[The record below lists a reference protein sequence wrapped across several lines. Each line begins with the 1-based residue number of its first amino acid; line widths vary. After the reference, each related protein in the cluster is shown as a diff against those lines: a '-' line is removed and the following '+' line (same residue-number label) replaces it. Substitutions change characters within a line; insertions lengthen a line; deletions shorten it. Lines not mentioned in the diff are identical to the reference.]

1 MSKSTTSPV
10 ITPASVPPHPSQ
22 RFEWIDIAKGFACLL
37 VIVGHTISPES
48 ALYRYIFSFHMPLF
62 FILAGY
68 TFKPKPLMSLV
79 TSSAKRLLLPYTI
92 VFLLWHGMLAL
103 KSGPIT
109 GQSILSLA
117 LTYIFASGIDLETPE
132 VVAVGMAWF
141 LVVLFFARILFNI
154 AATAAQ
160 RSKKPLAVLGILSL
174 ISLALG
180 YSLGARLGIY
190 LPFSF
195 DIALVAIFFMY
206 VGYAAK
212 QLDLFSK
219 IESKWLALPISVLLW
234 LVASSNS
241 SLELA
246 TRAYHNV
253 ALALIAAIAGTLS
266 VCLAAAVLSKA
277 SHPAISYSI
286 KKPLLFYGREGMA
299 VYCMHALDWWIAWSS
314 LPFLVGMP
322 FSNGIASIVRIMYC
336 TGFVLLLR
344 TA

>member
-1 MSKSTTSPV
+1 MSKSTTGPV

-22 RFEWIDIAKGFACLL
+22 RLEWIDIAKGFACLL

-48 ALYRYIFSFHMPLF
+48 APYRYIFSFHMPLF

-68 TFKPKPLMSLV
+68 TFKPKPLMPLV
-79 TSSAKRLLLPYTI
+79 ASSAKRLLLPYTI
-92 VFLLWHGMLAL
+92 VFLLWHGMLTL

-109 GQSILSLA
+109 DQSILSLA
-117 LTYIFASGIDLETPE
+117 LTYTFASGIDLETPK

-141 LVVLFFARILFNI
+141 LVVLFVARILFNI

-160 RSKKPLAVLGILSL
+160 RSKKPLATLGILSL
-174 ISLALG
+174 TSFALG

-219 IESKWLALPISVLLW
+219 IKSKWLALPISVVLW
-234 LVASSNS
+234 LATSSNS

-246 TRAYHNV
+246 TRAYHNACAYRRHRGNAV
-253 ALALIAAIAGTLS
+253 GLPGCRRPLKSFPSGYQLFHKEAPAFLWTRRNGHILHACARLVDSMELASVLDRNAI
-266 VCLAAAVLSKA
+266 
-277 SHPAISYSI
+277 
-286 KKPLLFYGREGMA
+286 
-299 VYCMHALDWWIAWSS
+299 
-314 LPFLVGMP
+314 
-322 FSNGIASIVRIMYC
+322 
-336 TGFVLLLR
+336 
-344 TA
+344 

>member
-79 TSSAKRLLLPYTI
+79 TSSAKRLLVPYTI

-109 GQSILSLA
+109 GQSILSLT

-141 LVVLFFARILFNI
+141 LVVLFVARILFNI

-174 ISLALG
+174 TSLALG

-219 IESKWLALPISVLLW
+219 IKSKWLALPISVLLW

>member
-1 MSKSTTSPV
+1 
-10 ITPASVPPHPSQ
+10 
-22 RFEWIDIAKGFACLL
+22 
-37 VIVGHTISPES
+37 
-48 ALYRYIFSFHMPLF
+48 MPLV
-62 FILAGY
+62 A
-68 TFKPKPLMSLV
+68 
-79 TSSAKRLLLPYTI
+79 SSAKRLLLPYTI

-109 GQSILSLA
+109 DQSILSLA
-117 LTYIFASGIDLETPE
+117 LTYTFASGIDLETPK

-141 LVVLFFARILFNI
+141 LVALFVARILFNI
-154 AATAAQ
+154 AAAAAQ
-160 RSKKPLAVLGILSL
+160 RSKKPLATLGILSL
-174 ISLALG
+174 TSLALG

-219 IESKWLALPISVLLW
+219 IKSKWLALPISVVLW
-234 LVASSNS
+234 LATSSNS

-266 VCLAAAVLSKA
+266 VCLAAVVLSKA
-277 SHPAISYSI
+277 SHPAINYSI

-299 VYCMHALDWWIAWSS
+299 IYCMHALDWWIAWSS
-314 LPFLVGMP
+314 LPFLIGMP